1 MAVWPWATFP
11 CSCFELIMSDARIV
25 ETLSYPLSPWVT
37 LQERSLM
44 RNPGSAPEVY
54 HSLFQADYVTVFAVT
69 VDGRVP
75 LVRQFRPAIQG
86 VSVELPG
93 GMADTGETPAATA
106 ERELFEET
114 GYRLVKPLVELGC
127 LAPDTGR
134 LENRLWGY
142 FASNV
147 ERAPNWQ
154 PEMSVESFLMDLNKF
169 KFAVREGSFDH
180 ALHVALVG
188 LALLRGLI

>member
-1 MAVWPWATFP
+1 
-11 CSCFELIMSDARIV
+11 MSNARIV
-25 ETLSYPLSPWVT
+25 KTLSRPLSPWVT
-37 LQERSLM
+37 LQERSLV
-44 RNPGSAPEVY
+44 RNPGAAQEVY
-54 HSLFQADYVTVFAVT
+54 HSLSQADYVTVFAVT
-69 VDGRVP
+69 VNGRVP

-93 GMADTGETPAATA
+93 GMADSGETPAASA

-114 GYRLVKPLVELGC
+114 GYRLVKPLVQLGC

-142 FASNV
+142 FASDV
-147 ERAPNWQ
+147 EHAPNWQ
-154 PEMSVESFLMDLNKF
+154 PEMSVESFLMDLDQF
-169 KFAVREGSFDH
+169 KLAVREGSFNN

-188 LALLRGLI
+188 LAQFRGLI

>member
-1 MAVWPWATFP
+1 
-11 CSCFELIMSDARIV
+11 MSEARIV
-25 ETLSYPLSPWVT
+25 ATVARRLSPWVT
-37 LQERSLM
+37 LQERSLV
-44 RNPGSAPEVY
+44 RKPGAVLEIY
-54 HSLFQADYVTVFAVT
+54 HSLMQADYVTVLALT
-69 VDGRVP
+69 ADSRVP

-93 GMADTGETPAATA
+93 GMVDAGEAPAATA

-114 GYRLVKPLVELGC
+114 GYQLTRPLVELGC

-142 FASNV
+142 FASDV
-147 ERAPNWQ
+147 EHDPSWRA
-154 PEMSVESFLMDLNKF
+154 ETGVEPFLMDRGEF
-169 KFAVREGSFDH
+169 KWAVGNGNFDH

>member
-1 MAVWPWATFP
+1 
-11 CSCFELIMSDARIV
+11 MSDARIV

-93 GMADTGETPAATA
+93 GMADTGETP
-106 ERELFEET
+106 
-114 GYRLVKPLVELGC
+114 
-127 LAPDTGR
+127 
-134 LENRLWGY
+134 
-142 FASNV
+142 
-147 ERAPNWQ
+147 
-154 PEMSVESFLMDLNKF
+154 
-169 KFAVREGSFDH
+169 
-180 ALHVALVG
+180 
-188 LALLRGLI
+188 